1 MTYNTDNMTKNIF
14 TKTLPNGHTVMRD
27 RVFYPLAAITAPF
40 WGSAV
45 LIATFIGII
54 H

>member
-1 MTYNTDNMTKNIF
+1 MTYNTDNMSKKIF
-14 TKTLPNGHTVMRD
+14 TKTLPNGNTIIRN
-27 RVFYPLAAITAPF
+27 RYFIPLAVITAPL